1 MAYYTGVV
9 HSFADLKTTIETIAV
24 EMGWSL
30 DNGILNKNGAY
41 VQLTADSSGGYTQ
54 LRINGGTGQLGSS
67 LINPPV
73 EHAKISDGVNT
84 VISWPITYYI
94 HAFND
99 VDEVY
104 CVINYNV
111 ESYELMAFGISSI
124 SGVGGTKGWFHG
136 TRRASAG
143 NGVIN
148 YDRRIDISAMN
159 DGGYIGANNGYCNGL
174 FSANS
179 SGSSSFIHHAL
190 DGEGWRQVGSGGFS
204 AISALLFSLP
214 SPFNEAHV
222 LLPLKG
228 LYDRPTKGSKTIV
241 VQPAHVRHL
250 RIDNLEPGDVIQYGL
265 DKWKIYPWLAKG
277 FSLRNGGTL
286 LPHSGTFGFAIR
298 YDGP

>member
-9 HSFADLKTTIETIAV
+9 HSFSDLKTTIETIAV

-41 VQLTADSSGGYTQ
+41 VQLTADSAGGYTQ

-67 LINPPV
+67 LTNTPS

-84 VISWPITYYI
+84 AIIWPITYYI

-99 VDEVY
+99 ADEVY

-124 SGVGGTKGWFHG
+124 SGIGGTKGWFHG
-136 TRRASAG
+136 SRRASVG
-143 NGVIN
+143 NGVKS
-148 YDRRIDISAMN
+148 YDRLIDINAQN
-159 DGGYIGANNGYCNGL
+159 DGGFIGDYGYCNGL
-174 FSANS
+174 FSAYS
-179 SGSSSFIHHAL
+179 SKSSSFIHHAL
-190 DGEGWRQVGSGGFS
+190 DGEGWRQVGYSGFR

-228 LYDRPTKGSKTIV
+228 LYDRPTSGSKTIV

-277 FSLRNGGTL
+277 FSLRNGGTQ